1 MPITQDDVAEFN
13 ELATPLMN
21 WIKEK
26 CSAEGKAI
34 IDGST
39 IQLIEDVVIVDI
51 PYDHTTIN

>member
-1 MPITQDDVAEFN
+1 MAITQDDVAEFN
-13 ELATPLMN
+13 ALATPLMN

-39 IQLIEDVVIVDI
+39 IQLIEDVVIVDL
-51 PYDHTTIN
+51 PSDQPTIN

>member
-21 WIKEK
+21 WIKEN
-26 CSAEGKAI
+26 CSSEGKAI

-39 IQLIEDVVIVDI
+39 IQLIEEVVIVDL
-51 PYDHTTIN
+51 PSDQPTIN